1 MIQLEEM
8 KRMLPMELHGGG
20 RSTTTEVWEILSASR
35 DGDLDRVRSLIDSC
49 PALSSCQYNYT
60 PPLHFAVR
68 EGHLPLV
75 QELVARGGLD
85 PTYKTYPF
93 LDLLV
98 TMADDRGHTEI
109 ADFLRESLNTPG
121 VPQVKGDTGAI
132 DFGLDETAVRFQ
144 KAVSDNNLAEV
155 RQLLSER
162 PELARNELLSWGEGI
177 LAMPANRR
185 NRKMLELLMQ
195 YGARVP
201 DVTKWGRAYYFKHYD
216 IARFLMEN
224 GMNPNHLSW
233 QGVSLLHD
241 MAHEGD
247 IPKARSLLDHGADI
261 NAIDDEYQSTPLG
274 IAVRWGKRDM
284 VKFLIELGADPNKAG
299 AEWATP
305 VAWARRKG
313 HSDISG
319 DLNRYGAR

>member
-8 KRMLPMELHGGG
+8 KQTLPMELHGGG

-162 PELARNELLSWGEGI
+162 PELARSELLSWGG
-177 LAMPANRR
+177 R
-185 NRKMLELLMQ
+185 NSG
-195 YGARVP
+195 YAG
-201 DVTKWGRAYYFKHYD
+201 
-216 IARFLMEN
+216 
-224 GMNPNHLSW
+224 
-233 QGVSLLHD
+233 
-241 MAHEGD
+241 
-247 IPKARSLLDHGADI
+247 
-261 NAIDDEYQSTPLG
+261 QSP
-274 IAVRWGKRDM
+274 
-284 VKFLIELGADPNKAG
+284 
-299 AEWATP
+299 
-305 VAWARRKG
+305 
-313 HSDISG
+313 
-319 DLNRYGAR
+319 